1 MDTEKMTMVPRLK
14 PIYDAREHTDFR
26 ELLNF
31 AAFAYNT
38 DDAFIIKTGKDKDR
52 NPIYRHVSYS
62 TFKEEVNAFG
72 AGMLKMGYLG
82 KRIAVIGK
90 NSYEWYMSYF
100 AVLCG
105 LGVVVPLDKGLP
117 YEETE
122 NSLVRSRANVLLFDK
137 AHLDMA
143 DKLRESGQTEIAE
156 FISLEDIPGRT
167 EKPQDADE
175 SAGSG
180 EHAQDQPY
188 VYRTVYEVTE
198 IGRKELASGND
209 EFLSLPIDPD
219 KMSILLFTSGTTSKA
234 KAVMLS
240 EHNILAN
247 IYMLDRVEDIRH
259 GDVNMAFLPYH
270 HTFGSSGQTMMISCG
285 VTTVFCDGLKYI
297 QKNIVEYHVTVF
309 VCVPLLIEAIY
320 KRIQQGIDKQGK
332 RKTFERGLKISRF
345 LRKLHI
351 DVRRRLFKE
360 ILDQLGGR
368 LRYIVS
374 GASALDPDV
383 ESMFEDMGVNVV
395 QGYGMTEASPV
406 IAAENPPNRRPGS
419 IGYSMPDLDLGVIDQ
434 NEEGIGEMV
443 CRGANVMLGYYED
456 PEATAEILED
466 GWLHTGDLVS
476 LDKDGYVYIRG
487 RKKNVI
493 VLKNGK
499 NVYPEELE
507 DLIDGLPYVVESM
520 VYGEPRHKD
529 GDPKDLT
536 ICAKIVYDKDE
547 ISAAGAALTDAA
559 GAAGTAAGL
568 DASDAAGAA
577 VAAAGHAASDAA
589 DGAASAASDAA
600 DGAASAEVSGSSAD
614 EALRALVQ
622 RDIDAVNQTLPS
634 YKQIHRFELTD
645 EPMEKT
651 TTGKIKRYAQK

>member
-1 MDTEKMTMVPRLK
+1 MDQNNMTMVPQLE
-14 PIYDAREHTDFR
+14 PLFPATEHTDFR
-26 ELLNF
+26 DLLNF
-31 AAFAYNT
+31 ADSHYGP
-38 DDAFIIKTGKDKDR
+38 DDAFIIKTGKDENR
-52 NPIYRHVSYS
+52 QPIYRHVSFS
-62 TFKEEVNAFG
+62 TFKDEVNCFG
-72 AGMLKMGYLG
+72 AGMLNLG
-82 KRIAVIGK
+82 HLDKRIAIIGK

-105 LGVVVPLDKGLP
+105 LGIVVPLDKGLP

-122 NSLVRSRANVLLFDK
+122 NSLIKSQAKVILFDK
-137 AHLDMA
+137 AH
-143 DKLRESGQTEIAE
+143 ESLAEEMKKNGTTEVSAYYA
-156 FISLEDIPGRT
+156 LEDIPGYT
-167 EKPQDADE
+167 N
-175 SAGSG
+175 
-180 EHAQDQPY
+180 
-188 VYRTVYEVTE
+188 VYDIID
-198 IGRKELASGND
+198 IGRKELEAGND
-209 EFLSLPIDPD
+209 EFLSLPIDRD

-240 EHNILAN
+240 EHNIMAN

-285 VTTVFCDGLKYI
+285 STTVFCDGLKYI

-332 RKTFERGLKISRF
+332 RKSFDFGMKLSKLLLKF
-345 LRKLHI
+345 HI
-351 DVRRRLFKE
+351 DVRRKLFKE
-360 ILDQLGGR
+360 VLDQLGGK

-374 GASALDPDV
+374 GASALDPEV
-383 ESMFEDMGVNVV
+383 ETMFEAMGINVV

-406 IAAENPPNRRPGS
+406 IAGENPIHRRPGS
-419 IGYSMPDLDLGVIDQ
+419 IGYSMPDLDLGVIDK

-456 PEATAEILED
+456 PEATAEILDD

-476 LDKDGYVYIRG
+476 LNRDGYIYIRG

-507 DLIDGLPYVVESM
+507 DLIDALPYAAESM
-520 VYGEPRHKD
+520 VYGQKKNKD
-529 GDPKDLT
+529 GDSKDLV
-536 ICAKIVYDKDE
+536 ISAKIVYDPETAGKLTGGKADAVDKD
-547 ISAAGAALTDAA
+547 
-559 GAAGTAAGL
+559 
-568 DASDAAGAA
+568 
-577 VAAAGHAASDAA
+577 
-589 DGAASAASDAA
+589 
-600 DGAASAEVSGSSAD
+600 
-614 EALRALVQ
+614 ALRELVQ
-622 RDIDAVNQTLPS
+622 KDIDAINETLPT
-634 YKQIHRFELTD
+634 YKQIHRFDLTD

>member
-1 MDTEKMTMVPRLK
+1 MLIISMPAGQCRIQGEYMDTSKMTMVPRLE
-14 PIYDAREHTDFR
+14 PIFESREHTDFR
-26 ELLNF
+26 ALLNF
-31 AAFAYNT
+31 AAYQYKT
-38 DDAFIIKTGKDKDR
+38 DDAFIIKTGKDADKK
-52 NPIYRHVSYS
+52 PVYRHVSFE
-62 TFKEEVNAFG
+62 TFKDEVNWFG
-72 AGMLKMGYLG
+72 TGMLKLG
-82 KRIAVIGK
+82 HLGQRIAVIGK

-100 AVLCG
+100 SVLCG
-105 LGVVVPLDKGLP
+105 LGIVVPLDKGLP

-122 NSLVRSRANVLLFDK
+122 NSLIKSRASVILFDR
-137 AHLDMA
+137 AHLDLVEEL
-143 DKLRESGQTEIAE
+143 KKNGTTELTSYYA
-156 FISLEDIPGRT
+156 LEDIPGYT
-167 EKPQDADE
+167 SNASDSDDE
-175 SAGSG
+175 NGPKYTS
-180 EHAQDQPY
+180 
-188 VYRTVYEVTE
+188 VYDIID
-198 IGRKELASGND
+198 IGRKEMEDGND
-209 EFLSLPIDPD
+209 EFLNLPIDPD
-219 KMSILLFTSGTTSKA
+219 KMQILLFTSGTTSKA

-270 HTFGSSGQTMMISCG
+270 HTFGSSGQTMMISRG
-285 VTTVFCDGLKYI
+285 ATTVFCDGLKYI

-332 RKTFERGLKISRF
+332 RATFERGLKISRF
-345 LRKLHI
+345 LMKFHI
-351 DVRRRLFKE
+351 DIRRKLFKE
-360 ILDQLGGR
+360 ILDQLGGK

-374 GASALDPDV
+374 GASALDPEV
-383 ESMFEDMGVNVV
+383 ESMYEAMGINVV

-406 IAAENPPNRRPGS
+406 IAAENPPHRRPGS

-456 PEATAEILED
+456 PEATAEVLED

-476 LDKDGYVYIRG
+476 LDSDGYVYIRG

-507 DLIDGLPYVVESM
+507 DLINGLPYVTESM
-520 VYGEPRHKD
+520 VYGQKRHKD
-529 GDPKDLT
+529 GDAKDLT
-536 ICAKIVYDKDE
+536 ICARIVYDPDAVSTSGDE
-547 ISAAGAALTDAA
+547 LNDT
-559 GAAGTAAGL
+559 
-568 DASDAAGAA
+568 
-577 VAAAGHAASDAA
+577 
-589 DGAASAASDAA
+589 
-600 DGAASAEVSGSSAD
+600 
-614 EALRALVQ
+614 VQ
-622 RDIDAVNQTLPS
+622 RDIDAINKTLPT

-645 EPMEKT
+645 QPMEKT

>member
-1 MDTEKMTMVPRLK
+1 MDQNNMTMVPQLE
-14 PIYDAREHTDFR
+14 PLFPATEHTDFR
-26 ELLNF
+26 DLLNF
-31 AAFAYNT
+31 ADSHYGP
-38 DDAFIIKTGKDKDR
+38 DDAFIIKTGKDENR
-52 NPIYRHVSYS
+52 QPIYRHVSFS
-62 TFKEEVNAFG
+62 TFKDEVNCFG
-72 AGMLKMGYLG
+72 AGMLKLG
-82 KRIAVIGK
+82 HLDKRIAIIGK
-90 NSYEWYMSYF
+90 NSYEWYLSYF

-105 LGVVVPLDKGLP
+105 LGIVVPLDKGLP

-122 NSLVRSRANVLLFDK
+122 NSLIKSQAKVILFDK
-137 AHLDMA
+137 AH
-143 DKLRESGQTEIAE
+143 ESLAEELKKNGTTEVSAYYA
-156 FISLEDIPGRT
+156 LEDIPGYT
-167 EKPQDADE
+167 N
-175 SAGSG
+175 
-180 EHAQDQPY
+180 
-188 VYRTVYEVTE
+188 VYDIID
-198 IGRKELASGND
+198 IGRKELEAGND
-209 EFLSLPIDPD
+209 EFLSLPIDRD

-240 EHNILAN
+240 EHNIMAN

-285 VTTVFCDGLKYI
+285 STTVFCDGLKYI

-332 RKTFERGLKISRF
+332 RKSFNFGMKLSKFLLKF
-345 LRKLHI
+345 HI
-351 DVRRRLFKE
+351 DVRRKLFKE
-360 ILDQLGGR
+360 ILDQLGGK

-374 GASALDPDV
+374 GASALDPVV
-383 ESMFEDMGVNVV
+383 ESMFEAMGINVV

-406 IAAENPPNRRPGS
+406 IAGENPTHRRPGS
-419 IGYSMPDLDLGVIDQ
+419 IGYSMPDLDLGVIDK

-456 PEATAEILED
+456 PEATAEILDD

-476 LDKDGYVYIRG
+476 LDRDGYIYIRG

-507 DLIDGLPYVVESM
+507 DLIDALPYAAESM
-520 VYGEPRHKD
+520 VYGQKKNKD
-529 GDPKDLT
+529 GDSKDLV
-536 ICAKIVYDKDE
+536 ISAKIVYDPENAGKLTGGKADAVDKD
-547 ISAAGAALTDAA
+547 
-559 GAAGTAAGL
+559 
-568 DASDAAGAA
+568 
-577 VAAAGHAASDAA
+577 
-589 DGAASAASDAA
+589 
-600 DGAASAEVSGSSAD
+600 
-614 EALRALVQ
+614 ALRELVQ
-622 RDIDAVNQTLPS
+622 KDIDAINETLPT
-634 YKQIHRFELTD
+634 YKQIHRFDLTD

>member
-1 MDTEKMTMVPRLK
+1 MDVKNMTMVPKLK
-14 PIYDAREHTDFR
+14 PIFEARKHTDFR
-26 ELLNF
+26 DLLNY
-31 AAFAYNT
+31 AAFAYKT
-38 DDAFIIKTGKDKDR
+38 DDAFKIKTGKDEHK
-52 NPIYRHVSYS
+52 NPMYRHV
-62 TFKEEVNAFG
+62 TFLDFKDEVNSFG
-72 AGMLKMGYLG
+72 AGMLKRGHLN
-82 KRIAVIGK
+82 KRIAIIGK

-122 NSLVRSRANVLLFDK
+122 NSLIKSRADVLLFDK
-137 AHLDMA
+137 MHLDLA
-143 DKLRESGQTEIAE
+143 EELKKNARTSVTEYYA
-156 FISLEDIPGRT
+156 LEEIPGYT
-167 EKPQDADE
+167 
-175 SAGSG
+175 S
-180 EHAQDQPY
+180 
-188 VYRTVYEVTE
+188 VYDIIEE
-198 IGRKELASGND
+198 GRKELESGNE

-219 KMSILLFTSGTTSKA
+219 KMQILLFTSGTTSKA

-240 EHNILAN
+240 EHNILSN
-247 IYMLDRVEDIRH
+247 IYMLDRVEDVRH

-270 HTFGSSGQTMMISCG
+270 HTFGSSGQTMMISRG

-345 LRKLHI
+345 LLKFHI
-351 DVRRRLFKE
+351 DIRRRLFKE
-360 ILDQLGGR
+360 VLDQLGGK

-374 GASALDPDV
+374 GASALDPEV
-383 ESMFEDMGVNVV
+383 ETMFEAMGINVV

-406 IAAENPPNRRPGS
+406 IAGENPTHRRPGS
-419 IGYSMPDLDLGVIDQ
+419 IGHSMPDLDLIVIDQ

-443 CRGANVMLGYYED
+443 CRGPNVMLGYYED

-476 LDKDGYVYIRG
+476 LDSDGYIYIRG

-507 DLIDGLPYVVESM
+507 DLIDALPYITESM
-520 VYGEPRHKD
+520 VYGQQRHKD
-529 GDPKDLT
+529 GDSKDLT
-536 ICAKIVYDKDE
+536 ICARIVYDPE
-547 ISAAGAALTDAA
+547 
-559 GAAGTAAGL
+559 
-568 DASDAAGAA
+568 A
-577 VAAAGHAASDAA
+577 VGEDAA
-589 DGAASAASDAA
+589 DTAALNAK
-600 DGAASAEVSGSSAD
+600 
-614 EALRALVQ
+614 VQ
-622 RDIDAVNQTLPS
+622 HDIDAINETLPT

-645 EPMEKT
+645 QQMEKT

>member
-1 MDTEKMTMVPRLK
+1 MDQNNMTMVPQLE
-14 PIYDAREHTDFR
+14 PLFPATEHTDFR
-26 ELLNF
+26 DLLNF
-31 AAFAYNT
+31 ADSHYGP
-38 DDAFIIKTGKDKDR
+38 DDAFIIKTGKDENR
-52 NPIYRHVSYS
+52 QPIYRHVSFS
-62 TFKEEVNAFG
+62 TFKDEVNCFG
-72 AGMLKMGYLG
+72 AGMLKLG
-82 KRIAVIGK
+82 HLDKRIAIIGK

-105 LGVVVPLDKGLP
+105 LGIVVPLDKGLP

-122 NSLVRSRANVLLFDK
+122 NSLIKSQAKVILFDK
-137 AHLDMA
+137 AH
-143 DKLRESGQTEIAE
+143 ESLAEELKKNGTTEVSAYYA
-156 FISLEDIPGRT
+156 LEDIPGYT
-167 EKPQDADE
+167 N
-175 SAGSG
+175 
-180 EHAQDQPY
+180 
-188 VYRTVYEVTE
+188 VYDIID
-198 IGRKELASGND
+198 IGRKELESGND
-209 EFLSLPIDPD
+209 EFLSLPIDRD

-240 EHNILAN
+240 EHNIMAN

-285 VTTVFCDGLKYI
+285 STTVFCDGLKYI

-332 RKTFERGLKISRF
+332 RKSFNFGMKLSKFLLKF
-345 LRKLHI
+345 HI
-351 DVRRRLFKE
+351 DVRRKLFKE
-360 ILDQLGGR
+360 ILDQLGGK

-374 GASALDPDV
+374 GASALDPVV
-383 ESMFEDMGVNVV
+383 ESMFEAMGINVV

-406 IAAENPPNRRPGS
+406 IAGENPTHRRPGS
-419 IGYSMPDLDLGVIDQ
+419 IGYSMPDLDLGVIDK

-456 PEATAEILED
+456 PEATAEILDD

-476 LDKDGYVYIRG
+476 LDRDGYIYIRG

-507 DLIDGLPYVVESM
+507 DLIDALPYAAESM
-520 VYGEPRHKD
+520 VYGQKKNKD
-529 GDPKDLT
+529 GDSKDLV
-536 ICAKIVYDKDE
+536 ISAKIVYDPE
-547 ISAAGAALTDAA
+547 AAGKLTGGKADAV
-559 GAAGTAAGL
+559 
-568 DASDAAGAA
+568 DKD
-577 VAAAGHAASDAA
+577 
-589 DGAASAASDAA
+589 
-600 DGAASAEVSGSSAD
+600 
-614 EALRALVQ
+614 ALRELVQ
-622 RDIDAVNQTLPS
+622 KDIDAINEILPT
-634 YKQIHRFELTD
+634 YKQIHRFDLTD

>member
-1 MDTEKMTMVPRLK
+1 MDQSNMTMVPQLE
-14 PIYDAREHTDFR
+14 PLFPATEHTDFR
-26 ELLNF
+26 DLLNF
-31 AAFAYNT
+31 ADSHYGP
-38 DDAFIIKTGKDKDR
+38 DDAFIIKTGKDENR
-52 NPIYRHVSYS
+52 QPIYRHVSFS
-62 TFKEEVNAFG
+62 TFKDEVNCFG
-72 AGMLKMGYLG
+72 AGMLKIGHLD
-82 KRIAVIGK
+82 KRIAIIGK
-90 NSYEWYMSYF
+90 NSYEWYLSYF

-105 LGVVVPLDKGLP
+105 LGIVVPLDKGLP

-122 NSLVRSRANVLLFDK
+122 NSLIKSQAKVILFDK
-137 AHLDMA
+137 AH
-143 DKLRESGQTEIAE
+143 ESLAEELKKNGTTEVSAYYA
-156 FISLEDIPGRT
+156 LEDIPGYT
-167 EKPQDADE
+167 N
-175 SAGSG
+175 
-180 EHAQDQPY
+180 
-188 VYRTVYEVTE
+188 VYDIID
-198 IGRKELASGND
+198 IGRKELESGND
-209 EFLSLPIDPD
+209 EFLSLPIDRD

-240 EHNILAN
+240 EHNIMAN

-285 VTTVFCDGLKYI
+285 STTVFCDGLKYI

-332 RKTFERGLKISRF
+332 RKSFNFGMKLSKFLLKF
-345 LRKLHI
+345 HI
-351 DVRRRLFKE
+351 DVRRKLFKE
-360 ILDQLGGR
+360 ILDQLGGK

-374 GASALDPDV
+374 GASALDPVV
-383 ESMFEDMGVNVV
+383 ESMFEAMGINVV

-406 IAAENPPNRRPGS
+406 IAGENPTHRRPGS
-419 IGYSMPDLDLGVIDQ
+419 IGYSMPDLDLGVIDK

-456 PEATAEILED
+456 PEATAEILDD

-476 LDKDGYVYIRG
+476 LDRDGYIYIRG

-507 DLIDGLPYVVESM
+507 DLIDALPYAAESM
-520 VYGEPRHKD
+520 VYGQKKNKD
-529 GDPKDLT
+529 GDSKDMV
-536 ICAKIVYDKDE
+536 ISAKIVYDPETAGKLTGGKADAVDKD
-547 ISAAGAALTDAA
+547 
-559 GAAGTAAGL
+559 
-568 DASDAAGAA
+568 
-577 VAAAGHAASDAA
+577 
-589 DGAASAASDAA
+589 
-600 DGAASAEVSGSSAD
+600 
-614 EALRALVQ
+614 ALRELVQ
-622 RDIDAVNQTLPS
+622 KDIDAINETLPT
-634 YKQIHRFELTD
+634 YKQIHRFDLTD

>member
-1 MDTEKMTMVPRLK
+1 MDQNNMTMVPQLE
-14 PIYDAREHTDFR
+14 PLFPATEHTDFR
-26 ELLNF
+26 DLLNF
-31 AAFAYNT
+31 ADSHYGP
-38 DDAFIIKTGKDKDR
+38 DDAFIIKTGKDENR
-52 NPIYRHVSYS
+52 QPIYRHVSFS
-62 TFKEEVNAFG
+62 TFKDEVNCFG
-72 AGMLKMGYLG
+72 AGMLKLG
-82 KRIAVIGK
+82 HLDKRIAIIGK
-90 NSYEWYMSYF
+90 NSYEWYLSYF

-105 LGVVVPLDKGLP
+105 LGIVVPLDKGLP

-122 NSLVRSRANVLLFDK
+122 NSLIKSQAKVILFDK
-137 AHLDMA
+137 AH
-143 DKLRESGQTEIAE
+143 ESLAEELKKNGTTEVSAYYA
-156 FISLEDIPGRT
+156 LEDIPGYT
-167 EKPQDADE
+167 N
-175 SAGSG
+175 
-180 EHAQDQPY
+180 
-188 VYRTVYEVTE
+188 VYDIID
-198 IGRKELASGND
+198 IGRKELESGND
-209 EFLSLPIDPD
+209 EFLSLPIDRD

-240 EHNILAN
+240 EHNIMAN

-285 VTTVFCDGLKYI
+285 STTVFCDGLKYI

-332 RKTFERGLKISRF
+332 RKSFNFGMKLSKFLLKF
-345 LRKLHI
+345 HI
-351 DVRRRLFKE
+351 DVRRKLFKE
-360 ILDQLGGR
+360 ILDQLGGK

-374 GASALDPDV
+374 GASALDPVV
-383 ESMFEDMGVNVV
+383 ESMFEAMGINVV

-406 IAAENPPNRRPGS
+406 IAGENPTHRRPGS
-419 IGYSMPDLDLGVIDQ
+419 IGYSMPDLDLGVIDK

-456 PEATAEILED
+456 PEATAEILDD

-476 LDKDGYVYIRG
+476 LDRDGYIYIRG

-507 DLIDGLPYVVESM
+507 DLIDALPYAAESM
-520 VYGEPRHKD
+520 VYGQKKNKD
-529 GDPKDLT
+529 GDSKDLV
-536 ICAKIVYDKDE
+536 ISAKIVYDPETAGKLTGGKADAVDKD
-547 ISAAGAALTDAA
+547 
-559 GAAGTAAGL
+559 
-568 DASDAAGAA
+568 
-577 VAAAGHAASDAA
+577 
-589 DGAASAASDAA
+589 
-600 DGAASAEVSGSSAD
+600 
-614 EALRALVQ
+614 ALRELVQ
-622 RDIDAVNQTLPS
+622 KDIDAINETLPT
-634 YKQIHRFELTD
+634 YKQIHRFDLTD